1 MLFKRTS
8 PRKTSAVDGNLSLPL
23 LTPRGTARRPT
34 PPSLSSF
41 LSPSRDDLKQT
52 AVALTF
58 VLMLVLLS
66 VVATSM
72 VAQGSG
78 SVSLWPSTTASGR
91 VLKRE
96 MDPELFPWKTMKRP
110 AKNIS
115 SSRRHL
121 PTFSTRTTTT
131 VTHSLAKETASKFND
146 PSPFYNT
153 LRTSYETFFPPNH
166 RRRSLN
172 VVEQL
177 QQYQLKTH
185 PIPSYDIHSCP
196 DVPPEGYPFQWNLVG
211 DILAQWP
218 ADDMDPP
225 ASATIYQGLCVFDF
239 EKDYD
244 KAFRYRNEELPFI
257 VRGDPAVAQTVERW
271 NTPYYLQA
279 LLGDVKQGA
288 EYSSTS
294 DFLYWTNANVHHQ
307 ADWQP
312 PTQHL
317 EMTYSEW
324 MEKANLTDDRL
335 LQPGMPHYY
344 FKVVGCAAGR
354 SSHSSLSSSS
364 SLLPMMPCSI
374 LAGGEHVPYL
384 TDEMPFYTQ
393 TRSSLY
399 IKETVDGTQSKAIN
413 CRFGMKGVKA
423 TNHFDGE
430 RNFIT
435 VFQGV
440 RRMILAHP
448 NQCSKLALFPPGHP
462 SARHSQVDWSHPDL
476 TLFPE
481 FDEALANEVVLQP
494 GDSLFLPSLWF
505 HFIVSMSLNI
515 QCNTR
520 SGMDSKHVADI
531 DACGWA

>member
-1 MLFKRTS
+1 VI
-8 PRKTSAVDGNLSLPL
+8 RKL
-23 LTPRGTARRPT
+23 
-34 PPSLSSF
+34 
-41 LSPSRDDLKQT
+41 
-52 AVALTF
+52 
-58 VLMLVLLS
+58 
-66 VVATSM
+66 
-72 VAQGSG
+72 
-78 SVSLWPSTTASGR
+78 
-91 VLKRE
+91 
-96 MDPELFPWKTMKRP
+96 DPEMFPWKTMKRP
-110 AKNIS
+110 AKDDS
-115 SSRRHL
+115 SSHRHP
-121 PTFSTRTTTT
+121 PTFSTTTQ
-131 VTHSLAKETASKFND
+131 SSKFND
-146 PSPFYNT
+146 PSPFYKT
-153 LRTSYETFFPPNH
+153 LRTSYETVFPPHH
-166 RRRSLN
+166 RRRSLD

-177 QQYQLKTH
+177 QQYQFKTH
-185 PIPSYDIHSCP
+185 PISGYDIRNCP
-196 DVPPEGYPFQWNLVG
+196 DVPPEGYPFQWNLLN

-218 ADDMDPP
+218 ADDMYPP
-225 ASATIYQGLCVFDF
+225 ASATLYQGLCIFDF

-244 KAFRYRNEELPFI
+244 KAIRYRNEELPFI

-271 NTPYYLQA
+271 NTPYYLSA

-294 DFLYWTNANVHHQ
+294 DFLYWTNANVRHDK

-324 MEKANLTDDRL
+324 LEKANLTDDGL

-344 FKVVGCAAGR
+344 FKVVGCAGNG
-354 SSHSSLSSSS
+354 HSSSSSSS
-364 SLLPMMPCSI
+364 SLPCSI

-399 IKETVDGTQSKAIN
+399 IKDTVEGAQTKAIN

-430 RNFIT
+430 RNVVT
-435 VFQGV
+435 VFQGM

-448 NQCSKLALFPPGHP
+448 NQCSKLALYPPDHP

-476 TLFPE
+476 KVFPE
-481 FDEALANEVVLQP
+481 FEHAVANEVVMQP

-505 HFIVSMSLNI
+505 HFIVSLSLNI

-520 SGMDSKHVADI
+520 SGMGIQHVSDI
-531 DACGWA
+531 DACGWG